1 MPKCER
7 YIGMDY
13 SGAETPTSI
22 GTPLPLWPKWQDQ
35 NGAEVAEASRLCS
48 ACISGGTP
56 LPGRPSRKPRKGRL
70 EPQERT
76 LARVEGWILGVA

>member
-35 NGAEVAEASRLCS
+35 NGAEVADASRLCS

-56 LPGRPSRKPRKGRL
+56 LPLLGGACVNFTQPAAAGKAVAETAKRPS
-70 EPQERT
+70 
-76 LARVEGWILGVA
+76 